1 MCCDE
6 ETDKHL
12 KFGVVR
18 FLIKTKYSLN
28 LNETFNIE
36 INRRIYRVKLVEY
49 LHGPKRI
56 VVPKMARE
64 VNESEEFDS
73 DGEDGVWDTS
83 DDEEEVRLGMENIK
97 VARNL
102 IMMVDFPVMWENV
115 IQHKMSRTRCTWV
128 NVWDWEWLILVD

>member
-6 ETDKHL
+6 EIDKPL

-18 FLIKTKYSLN
+18 FLIKTKYFLN

-56 VVPKMARE
+56 MVPKVARE
-64 VNESEEFDS
+64 VNESKEFDS

-83 DDEEEVRLGMENIK
+83 DNEEEVRLGMENLK
-97 VARNL
+97 VSRNL

-115 IQHKMSRTRCTWV
+115 IRHKMSTTRCTWV
-128 NVWDWEWLILVD
+128 NVWD